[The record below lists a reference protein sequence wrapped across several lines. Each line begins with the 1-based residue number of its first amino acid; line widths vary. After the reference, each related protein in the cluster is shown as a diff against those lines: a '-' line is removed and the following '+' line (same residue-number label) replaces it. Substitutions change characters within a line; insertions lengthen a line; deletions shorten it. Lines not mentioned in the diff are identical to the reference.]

1 MRLEQGANSSTDQ
14 EMTMTTTETKTRTIT
29 LTGRAPVKIRDDQ
42 WPAIAEASGDSYGGN
57 DYGRRQQALHQGE
70 CDKYTLKV
78 RQHEDG
84 RALVYGILDAAIAAW
99 GAPAGGEDF
108 RGGELL
114 EQGADIATAIRRVG
128 ESCNL
133 PDSVIRDC
141 IANLPAEE
149 LK

>member
-29 LTGRAPVKIRDDQ
+29 LTGRPPVKIRDDQ
-42 WPAIAEASGDSYGGN
+42 WPTIAEASGDSYGDN

-70 CDKYTLKV
+70 FDKYTLKV

-84 RALVYGILDAAIAAW
+84 RALVYGILNAAIAAW
-99 GAPAGGEDF
+99 GAPAGGEYF
-108 RGGELL
+108 SGGELL
-114 EQGADIATAIRRVG
+114 EQGADIAVAIRRVG

-141 IANLPAEE
+141 IADLPAEE

>member
-1 MRLEQGANSSTDQ
+1 
-14 EMTMTTTETKTRTIT
+14 MTTTETKTRTIT
-29 LTGRAPVKIRDDQ
+29 LTGRPPVKIRDDQ
-42 WPAIAEASGDSYGGN
+42 WPTIAEASGDSYGDN

-70 CDKYTLKV
+70 FDKYTLKV

-84 RALVYGILDAAIAAW
+84 RALVYGILNAAIAAW
-99 GAPAGGEDF
+99 GAPAGGEYF
-108 RGGELL
+108 SGGELL
-114 EQGADIATAIRRVG
+114 EQGADIAVAIRRVG

-141 IANLPAEE
+141 IADLPAEE